1 EDALGRNALHLA
13 AGKGHLEVCRFL
25 VEESGLDVNS
35 TASGIVGGTLV
46 HLAAVGGHERVL
58 EYLLDRDVD
67 PGVPDANGS
76 TPLHHAAEQGH
87 CEAVRLLLSK
97 GVDVD
102 PVNHLGTSLHLAAA
116 KDRDQVVKI
125 LLEHGADPNKVV
137 NHVYSPLMMA
147 CCGHSLKCMQLLVQ
161 AGAGVNFISPSGP
174 SILMEAVDNGLTD
187 IVKFL
192 LEAGVDPNIAD
203 EGGKIPIMSAAVQGH
218 RELVEILLPKT
229 RPIPYVPDWSVD
241 GIIRSMKYLR
251 FVVQDAGLVGKRIAD
266 AKSRGKEAFAKGEY
280 FAAIYFYGLALDKDP
295 RDATLLAN
303 RSLCHLR
310 LGKGDQ
316 ALLDARKCKMM
327 SPHWSKA
334 WYREGKAWYREG
346 AALSLLKDYKGAAD
360 AFLQALKLD
369 PASDEI
375 KKALRETI
383 DA

>member
-1 EDALGRNALHLA
+1 LSEKASKANLREAKDALGRNALHVA

-35 TASGIVGGTLV
+35 TASGSAFESCASGAVPACQCHWRHSSLVVVGGTLVHLAAV

-76 TPLHHAAEQGH
+76 MPLHHAAEQGH

-192 LEAGVDPNIAD
+192 LEAGADPNIAD
-203 EGGKIPIMSAAVQGH
+203 EDGKIPIMSAAVQGH

-251 FVVQDAGLVGKRIAD
+251 FVVQV
-266 AKSRGKEAFAKGEY
+266 
-280 FAAIYFYGLALDKDP
+280 
-295 RDATLLAN
+295 
-303 RSLCHLR
+303 
-310 LGKGDQ
+310 
-316 ALLDARKCKMM
+316 
-327 SPHWSKA
+327 SK
-334 WYREGKAWYREG
+334 
-346 AALSLLKDYKGAAD
+346 
-360 AFLQALKLD
+360 
-369 PASDEI
+369 
-375 KKALRETI
+375 
-383 DA
+383 